1 MSKLVSHL
9 LWAAL
14 ALVCLAPMAAAQTRS
29 LTVNDIVSTEAFGRA
44 SLSPDGRWAIYEK
57 RGPYDAAPR
66 FDLGPRSQWLT
77 MDLWRVD
84 MTRPGAAPER
94 LLPGEGPGL
103 IRGSWSSSSE
113 RLVVYRLRGDRF
125 EVGVAAV
132 AERSVRWTG
141 LTPEMPMTGAAA
153 EWASETEL
161 VLMVRPD
168 GSLPWL
174 LRYYDGSQA
183 AMMEAWRATAM
194 GQRPSRTVM
203 QAEAGVAFAEKPV
216 PPLVLTLL
224 DVTTGTQRI
233 LATGALKDFSIAPN
247 GRRLALVE
255 GGELVPVRPETIV
268 QMDTPTRQRLSFVDL
283 DTGRITALEPSLDI
297 APHLL
302 RWSQNG
308 RELLVWARRDG
319 NAWTDGALF
328 RIGGASSISAVPRGD
343 LLARPANGGIDTL
356 RGVQADWMGDIPVL
370 YARRPDSDRFDWYA
384 LEDTTPLPLTA
395 LLAAPAGRI
404 AAVTPQS
411 VLIFG
416 DGALWRGDGSGLHRV
431 TSADQSVAE
440 VVIGDIEKPFRL
452 KVNDAPRQDWVA
464 ALAPDGVN
472 LGVSAAGVVSP
483 LAQRS
488 QTSDARVLA
497 ATRTAALVLRH
508 EGLVETLSVRTSGAE
523 HDIDQINTGLAQ
535 VELSGPVAVDH
546 KDAFGRPA
554 RSWLFMPADKASTR
568 GLVVDV
574 YPGSVDSGA
583 WTGPLNLTY
592 GLRARVFA
600 GAGFAV
606 LSPAIPIDRADATGA
621 DFYVHSVDAAVD
633 AALEAHPAL
642 PGDRIAVMGHS
653 FGGYVALAIATRP
666 SRYRSYISWA
676 GMSEMFSQWGEFVPV
691 TRSLAE
697 DRHMMRNQQGW
708 LETGQGGLNGPPW
721 NDIQG
726 YVDSSPYLAADRIS
740 APVMMITADRDFVPM
755 SQAELMFSA
764 RYRLGGKAR
773 LVTYWGEDHAVW
785 SPANIRDLY
794 EQIFDWL
801 DDTLAAQSGVR
812 PDAQDALPTSAPSL
826 QTRRRP

>member
-1 MSKLVSHL
+1 M
-9 LWAAL
+9 
-14 ALVCLAPMAAAQTRS
+14 
-29 LTVNDIVSTEAFGRA
+29 
-44 SLSPDGRWAIYEK
+44 
-57 RGPYDAAPR
+57 
-66 FDLGPRSQWLT
+66 
-77 MDLWRVD
+77 
-84 MTRPGAAPER
+84 
-94 LLPGEGPGL
+94 
-103 IRGSWSSSSE
+103 
-113 RLVVYRLRGDRF
+113 VYRLQGDRF
-125 EVGVAAV
+125 EIGVAAA
-132 AERSVRWTG
+132 AERSVLWTG
-141 LTPEMPMTGAAA
+141 LTPEMPTTGAAA

-183 AMMEAWRATAM
+183 AMVEAWRATAS
-194 GQRPSRTVM
+194 GRRPSRTVM
-203 QAEAGVAFAEKPV
+203 QAEAGVAFPETPV
-216 PPLVLTLL
+216 PPLALTLL
-224 DVTTGTQRI
+224 NVRTGAQRI
-233 LATGALKDFSIAPN
+233 LARGALKDFSISPA
-247 GRRLALVE
+247 GRRLALVQ
-255 GGELVPVRPETIV
+255 GDELVPVRAEAIV

-283 DTGRITALEPSLDI
+283 ETARSTTVQPSLDI

-302 RWSQNG
+302 RWSQDG
-308 RELLVWARRDG
+308 REVLVWARRDG
-319 NAWTDGALF
+319 DAWTDGDLF
-328 RIGGASSISAVPRGD
+328 RVGGASSISAVPRDD
-343 LLARPANGGIDTL
+343 LLVRPADAGIDTL
-356 RGVQADWMGDIPVL
+356 RGVQADWMGNIPIL

-384 LEDTTPLPLTA
+384 LEGRDPIALTA
-395 LLAAPAGRI
+395 LLKAPAGRI

-411 VLIFG
+411 VLVFG
-416 DGALWRGDGSGLHRV
+416 DSALWRGDRSGLHRV
-431 TSADQSVAE
+431 TAADQSVAE

-464 ALAPDGVN
+464 ALAPDGKN
-472 LGVSAAGVVSP
+472 LGFSADGAVSP
-483 LAQRS
+483 LAQRT

-508 EGLVETLSVRTSGAE
+508 QGLVETLSVRTSRAE

-535 VELSGPVAVDH
+535 VELSRPFAIDH
-546 KDAFGRPA
+546 KGAFGRPA
-554 RSWLFMPADKASTR
+554 RSWLFLPDNTAPVR

-592 GLRARVFA
+592 GLRAQVLS

-606 LSPAIPIDRADATGA
+606 LSPAIPIDHPDATGA
-621 DFYVHSVDAAVD
+621 DFYVRSVDAAVD
-633 AALEAHPAL
+633 AALEAHPELA
-642 PGDRIAVMGHS
+642 GDRIAVMGHS
-653 FGGYVALAIATRP
+653 FGGYVALAIATRS
-666 SRYRSYISWA
+666 SRYSSYIAWA

-721 NDIQG
+721 NDIRG
-726 YVDSSPYLAADRIS
+726 YVESSPYLAADRIS

-794 EQIFDWL
+794 SQIFDWL
-801 DDTLAAQSGVR
+801 DDTLAEPSGVR
-812 PDAQDALPTSAPSL
+812 PGAQAALPTSGPRPRT
-826 QTRRRP
+826 QRRP

>member
-9 LWAAL
+9 LWVAMAL
-14 ALVCLAPMAAAQTRS
+14 GCLAPMAAAQTRS

-44 SLSPDGRWAIYEK
+44 SLSPNGRWGIYEK

-84 MTRPGAAPER
+84 MSRPGAAPER
-94 LLPGEGPGL
+94 LLPGEGQGL
-103 IRGSWSSSSE
+103 IRGVWSSSGD

-125 EVGVAAV
+125 EVGVALV

-183 AMMEAWRATAM
+183 AMMDAWRATAI
-194 GQRPSRTVM
+194 GQSPSRTVM

-216 PPLVLTLL
+216 PPLALMQL
-224 DVTTGTQRI
+224 DVRTGMQRV
-233 LATGALKDFSIAPN
+233 LATGALKDFSIAPG

-255 GGELVPVRPETIV
+255 GGGLVPVRPETIV

-308 RELLVWARRDG
+308 REVLVWARHDG
-319 NAWTDGALF
+319 DAWTDGALF
-328 RIGGASSISAVPRGD
+328 RIGGARSISAVPRGD
-343 LLARPANGGIDTL
+343 LLMRPANGGIDTL
-356 RGVQADWMGDIPVL
+356 RGVQAEWMGDIPVL
-370 YARRPDSDRFDWYA
+370 YARRPDNNRFDWYA
-384 LEDTTPLPLTA
+384 LDDTTPLPLTG

-404 AAVTPQS
+404 AAVMPQS

-431 TSADQSVAE
+431 TAADQSVAE
-440 VVIGDIEKPFRL
+440 VVISDIEKPFRL

-464 ALAPDGVN
+464 ALAPDGVD
-472 LGVSAAGVVSP
+472 LGISAGGLVSS

-488 QTSDARVLA
+488 PTPDARVLA
-497 ATRTAALVLRH
+497 ATRTVALVLRH
-508 EGLVETLSVRTSGAE
+508 EGLVETLSVRTSEAE
-523 HDIDQINTGLAQ
+523 HDIDRINTGLAQ
-535 VELSGPVAVDH
+535 VALIRPVAIDH
-546 KDAFGRPA
+546 RDAFSRPA
-554 RSWLFMPADKASTR
+554 RSWLFMPENTAPVR

-574 YPGSVDSGA
+574 YPGSVDAGA

-592 GLRARVFA
+592 GLRAQVLA

-606 LSPAIPIDRADATGA
+606 LSPAIPIDHADAMGA
-621 DFYVHSVDAAVD
+621 DFYVRSVDAAVD
-633 AALEAHPAL
+633 AALGAHPAL

-653 FGGYVALAIATRP
+653 FGGYVALAIATRS
-666 SRYRSYISWA
+666 SRYKSYVSWA
-676 GMSEMFSQWGEFVPV
+676 GMTEMFSQWGEFVPV

-726 YVDSSPYLAADRIS
+726 YVDSSPYLAADAIS

-773 LVTYWGEDHAVW
+773 LVTYWGEEHAVW

-801 DDTLAAQSGVR
+801 DDTLAMPVGVR
-812 PDAQDALPTSAPSL
+812 PGAQDALPTSAPSP